1 MLGKKVP
8 GDRKR
13 EGWQCP
19 ILRLSP
25 GISLSAGRSRE
36 QWRPPVAEHAARGE
50 SVPSALK
57 SRELLQLFCSPVTNY
72 PAGCPRVCSQ
82 FSLVVIQRFFIVTFN
97 VSAAL
102 SFFIVFQGLLLSWA
116 LPSILFH
123 LFYTIKKSL
132 KVDSTLPGLQC
143 CCRFIFVI
151 YYTISKRL

>member
-1 MLGKKVP
+1 MAMSNTEAFPKDLLVSGEVTRAMEASS
-8 GDRKR
+8 GRTRSSWR
-13 EGWQCP
+13 EC
-19 ILRLSP
+19 
-25 GISLSAGRSRE
+25 SLSSE
-36 QWRPPVAEHAARGE
+36 E
-50 SVPSALK
+50 
-57 SRELLQLFCSPVTNY
+57 LFCSPVTNY

-82 FSLVVIQRFFIVTFN
+82 FSLVVIRGFFIVTFN

-102 SFFIVFQGLLLSWA
+102 SFIFIVFQGLLLSWA

-143 CCRFIFVI
+143 CFRFIFVI